1 MIRINLLPF
10 RAARK
15 KENVRRQISIFFLSI
30 FLVAVAL
37 VYYNSML
44 AGQQS
49 EIEQTVADLKTDLK
63 KYEKANR
70 EIASLQKKLNA
81 LEKKTKVIE
90 NLTLSREEAVRLL
103 DVLTRVVVEKR
114 MWLTNF
120 RASGNNINFSGTAL
134 DNKTIADFM
143 TRLETSPRFSAVRLK
158 SSQQVKVK
166 GLNLKKFDISCKLV
180 SLANLHKQEE
190 DKKAK
195 LAKKKKA

>member
-15 KENVRRQISIFFLSI
+15 KENVRRQISIFFLSV

-49 EIEQTVADLKTDLK
+49 EIEQSVADLQTDLK
-63 KYEKANR
+63 KYEKVNR
-70 EIASLQKKLNA
+70 EIASLQKQLDT
-81 LEKKTKVIE
+81 LRKKTKVIE
-90 NLTLSREEAVRLL
+90 DLTLSREEAVRLL

-120 RASGNNINFSGTAL
+120 RASGSSISFSGTAL

-143 TRLETSPRFSAVRLK
+143 TRLETSPRFTSVRLK

-166 GLNLKKFDISCKLV
+166 GLNLKKFDISCQLV
-180 SLANLHKQEE
+180 SLATLQKQEE
-190 DKKAK
+190 DKKAE